1 VVFSFGIPAVFI
13 CAASLAWNLFG
24 GTLSSVLVFPSVSY
38 ISIVF
43 ISLVVIPTI
52 IFEYRTSNILR
63 RIEDAGNKKISF
75 I

>member
-1 VVFSFGIPAVFI
+1 
-13 CAASLAWNLFG
+13 LFG
-24 GTLSSVLVFPSVSY
+24 GTLSSVLVFPAVSY